1 MDQKSPEIKT
11 SPLTQTRWDLC
22 QSGNRSCS
30 QLRNCKIC
38 LPTSKYCSRSH
49 SFCKHVY
56 KSQKLIFHIHCFNK
70 VPKRHSFPNFLL
82 ALRYQATMVVFAIA
96 VSTIWIQKKW
106 QISCKTQNAQRTT
119 YSNILILLTTE
130 KYTAKGTESTN
141 QGKISR
147 YKEKKK

>member
-1 MDQKSPEIKT
+1 M
-11 SPLTQTRWDLC
+11 
-22 QSGNRSCS
+22 
-30 QLRNCKIC
+30 C

-56 KSQKLIFHIHCFNK
+56 KSKQLIFHIHCFNK

-82 ALRYQATMVVFAIA
+82 ALQYQTMLLVLAIA
-96 VSTIWIQKKW
+96 VSTIWIQKKR
-106 QISCKTQNAQRTT
+106 QISCKTRNAQRRS

-130 KYTAKGTESTN
+130 KTLPKVLNKYSTN

-147 YKEKKK
+147 YKENKK